1 MHVLGIGPESGIAL
15 AKGIQ
20 LRASAGRVAN
30 RAWSIR
36 LACPMFLGPEQR
48 RDGERAE
55 KHDRE
60 NLEDFEQS
68 ILQRTGT
75 CMRALAEPCTL
86 QS

>member
-1 MHVLGIGPESGIAL
+1 
-15 AKGIQ
+15 
-20 LRASAGRVAN
+20 
-30 RAWSIR
+30 
-36 LACPMFLGPEQR
+36 MFLGPEQR